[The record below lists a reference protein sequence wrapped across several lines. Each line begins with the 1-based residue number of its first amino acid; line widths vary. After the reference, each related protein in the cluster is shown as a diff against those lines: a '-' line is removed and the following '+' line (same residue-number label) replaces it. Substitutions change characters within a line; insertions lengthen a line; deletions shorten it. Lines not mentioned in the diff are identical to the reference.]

1 MNNLIKALAY
11 FHRYCGIAIVLL
23 CGVGSTSSLYAVGLI
38 VILFSLWTL
47 LGYWLKW
54 KHIFCSFQ
62 DAQRMKMTPNHIRW
76 DQIRKGDVYAVS
88 ATCFVLGLALI
99 IVLQLL

>member
-1 MNNLIKALAY
+1 MNYFIKILAY
-11 FHRYCGIAIVLL
+11 FHRYCWIAIVPL
-23 CGVGSTSSLYAVGLI
+23 CVGGTSSLYAVGLI
-38 VILFSLWTL
+38 LIIFSLWTL

-62 DAQRMKMTPNHIRW
+62 DAQRMKMTPNHISW
-76 DQIRKGDVYAVS
+76 DKIRKGDVYAVS
-88 ATCFVLGLALI
+88 ATFFVLGLALI